1 MASSVTELV
10 ATVPAG
16 TFPPFFATI
25 ELTIDSAT
33 VDGVR
38 WRVPPGP
45 RGNMGW
51 ALAMGGVQVL
61 PDDAGSFIIADDE
74 YDTWQ
79 IEGLPDSGAWQLIGY
94 NTGAFDHSVY
104 LSFFTTPITTT
115 GDTGGGDI
123 TAGFPTSEADIPTA
137 FLT

>member
-1 MASSVTELV
+1 MPTSVTELV

-16 TFPPFFATI
+16 TFPPDFAII
-25 ELTIDSAT
+25 ELTIESAN
-33 VDGVR
+33 VDAVR

-45 RGNMGW
+45 RGNLGW
-51 ALAMGGVQVL
+51 ALAMGGVQVI

-94 NTGAFDHSVY
+94 NTGTFDHSVY
-104 LSFFTTPITTT
+104 LGFFTTPITQTS
-115 GDTGGGDI
+115 GGGGGDI
-123 TAGFPTSEADIPTA
+123 LAGFPTSEADIPTA

>member
-1 MASSVTELV
+1 MATSVTELV

-16 TFPPFFATI
+16 TIPPHFAVI
-25 ELTIDSAT
+25 PLTIASAT

-51 ALAMGGVQVL
+51 ALAMGSVQVL

-79 IEGLPDSGAWQLIGY
+79 ISGLPDSGAWELIGY
-94 NTGAFDHSVY
+94 NTGTFDHSVY
-104 LSFFTTPITTT
+104 LAFFTTPIVQA
-115 GDTGGGDI
+115 GGGGGDI
-123 TAGFPTSEADIPTA
+123 LAGFPTSEADIPTV

>member
-1 MASSVTELV
+1 MATSVTQFA

-16 TFPPFFATI
+16 TIPPAFATVD
-25 ELTIDSAT
+25 LNFASAT
-33 VDGVR
+33 VDAVR

-45 RGNMGW
+45 AGLMGW
-51 ALAMGGVQVL
+51 ALAMGNVQVL

-74 YDTWQ
+74 EDTWQ
-79 IEGLPDSGAWQLIGY
+79 IENLPDSGEWQLIGY
-94 NTGAFDHSVY
+94 NTGTFDHTVY

-115 GDTGGGDI
+115 GTGGGDI
-123 TAGFPTSEADIPTA
+123 LAGFPTSESDIPTV